1 MAKKKARNK
10 PASPKGRVPAP
21 DGCARVFASL
31 SAYIDAETRD
41 EMCADL
47 EQHLGECDACVDF
60 LQSLRRTVR
69 RMEKQSP
76 PGPAA
81 RLQMRRAIL
90 KQYRAALKSAAKP
103 PASGDTGS

>member
-1 MAKKKARNK
+1 MAKKKARK
-10 PASPKGRVPAP
+10 KSASPQKRVPNP

-31 SAYIDAETRD
+31 SVYLDAKARD
-41 EMCADL
+41 EMCAKL

-76 PGPAA
+76 AAA
-81 RLQMRRAIL
+81 RSKMRRAIL
-90 KQYRAALKSAAKP
+90 QQYRAALKSPRA
-103 PASGDTGS
+103 GL